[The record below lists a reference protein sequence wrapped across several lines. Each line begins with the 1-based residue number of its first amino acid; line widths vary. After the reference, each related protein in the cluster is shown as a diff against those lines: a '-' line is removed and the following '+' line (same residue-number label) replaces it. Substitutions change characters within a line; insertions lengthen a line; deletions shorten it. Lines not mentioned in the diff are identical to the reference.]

1 MDGLQCTHNFP
12 NQRVGAASYI
22 RMRENQKA
30 RTTTIDCAPKTLSVN
45 NSTPTNSSLYIST
58 LSHWT
63 PYIISCRASKTS
75 CLDICQKPTLSFDL
89 VASTSYYIFY
99 TTPLFFFPIYSC
111 SSIHYTIS
119 AWSLEQNRD
128 AEEQHVHGA
137 KPWRLWEWWYPEELW
152 WWWSSQKNR
161 YLIILIFPL

>member
-99 TTPLFFFPIYSC
+99 TTPLFFSPYIVALQFIIPFQLEVLNRTEMQK
-111 SSIHYTIS
+111 SSMFM
-119 AWSLEQNRD
+119 EQNPGD
-128 AEEQHVHGA
+128 YENGDI
-137 KPWRLWEWWYPEELW
+137 
-152 WWWSSQKNR
+152 QKNFDDDGR
-161 YLIILIFPL
+161 VKRTGT